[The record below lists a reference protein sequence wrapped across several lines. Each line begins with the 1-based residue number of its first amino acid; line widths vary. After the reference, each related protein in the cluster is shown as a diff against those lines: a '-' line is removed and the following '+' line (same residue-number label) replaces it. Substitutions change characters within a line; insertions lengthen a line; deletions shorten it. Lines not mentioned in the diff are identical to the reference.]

1 MSSVFGLIFAILF
14 LKEDIRIYQ
23 MGAIAIMISG
33 IYLMTRE

>member
-14 LKEDIRIYQ
+14 LKEGIGIYQ
-23 MGAIAIMISG
+23 VGAIAIMISG